1 MKHRNNGKRMIAL
14 ILTLVMACTALS
26 GCGKGGDSGKKAS
39 SDGGYDLVFWTYSD
53 MVLND
58 QGKLMDQWV
67 KEFVEENDDVNSITV
82 VAKDDADLLTSL
94 MAGVGLP
101 DMFCARTL

>member
-1 MKHRNNGKRMIAL
+1 MVTGSLLLIIIAIAL
-14 ILTLVMACTALS
+14 ILILVMACTALS

-39 SDGGYDLVFWTYSD
+39 ADGGYDLVFWTYSD

-82 VAKDDADLLTSL
+82 VAKAEFPQSYI
-94 MAGVGLP
+94 AQ
-101 DMFCARTL
+101 AS